1 MDKWLSQNQWFA
13 GENYSLADVAAA
25 PFIDRL
31 EELNFVGFWEDKP
44 ALNDWI
50 ARIKARP
57 AYQKAMPETKQRL
70 PKPDWN

>member
-1 MDKWLSQNQWFA
+1 
-13 GENYSLADVAAA
+13 
-25 PFIDRL
+25 
-31 EELNFVGFWEDKP
+31 LNFVGFWEGKP
-44 ALNDWI
+44 ALQDWI